1 MPRPPLA
8 LFALALALSLLLFGA
23 AHAAAAPA
31 SPQASPQGNAGGT
44 PAGGVKNAS
53 GVARLIRGGGEAVAL
68 KPGDR
73 VFERDVLLTGPDGSL
88 GVILRDDTVLS
99 LGPGARLVIEKFL
112 FEPAQGRLAQTLR
125 LTRGSMAAVSGAIVK
140 LNPAAAKVET
150 PLYTIGIR
158 GTHILVNMEPGHET
172 PEEAAQ

>member
-1 MPRPPLA
+1 MTRPSS
-8 LFALALALSLLLFGA
+8 LFSALALALSLLLAGA
-23 AHAAAAPA
+23 ALAADAPA
-31 SPQASPQGNAGGT
+31 TPPGA
-44 PAGGVKNAS
+44 PAGSVKNIS
-53 GVARLIRGGGEAVAL
+53 GTARLIRGGGEAVAL
-68 KPGDR
+68 NPGDR
-73 VFERDVLLTGPDGSL
+73 VFEKDVLVTGPDGSL

-112 FEPAQGRLAQTLR
+112 FDPAKGALAQTLR

>member
-1 MPRPPLA
+1 MSRHAALLLSLA
-8 LFALALALSLLLFGA
+8 FTLLLALSADLPAFAADTPVGSIKNTSGA
-23 AHAAAAPA
+23 V
-31 SPQASPQGNAGGT
+31 S
-44 PAGGVKNAS
+44 
-53 GVARLIRGGGEAVAL
+53 LIRGKAEPTPL

-73 VFERDVLLTGPDGSL
+73 LYEKDILITGKDGSL
-88 GVILRDDTVLS
+88 GLVLRDDTILS

-112 FEPAQGRLAQTLR
+112 FEPAQGGLAQTLR

>member
-1 MPRPPLA
+1 MPRPSRSPSALA
-8 LFALALALSLLLFGA
+8 LSLVLSLAVALALALTLPL
-23 AHAAAAPA
+23 APA
-31 SPQASPQGNAGGT
+31 LAADPS
-44 PAGGVKNAS
+44 PAGSIKNVS
-53 GVARLIRGGGEAVAL
+53 GSARLIRAEGEPMPL
-68 KPGDR
+68 NPGDR
-73 VFERDVLLTGPDGSL
+73 VYEKDVLVTGADGAL
-88 GVILRDDTVLS
+88 GLVLRDDTVLS

>member
-1 MPRPPLA
+1 MTRTSV
-8 LFALALALSLLLFGA
+8 FSALALALFLLL
-23 AHAAAAPA
+23 AAAALAAETP
-31 SPQASPQGNAGGT
+31 GNPSGP
-44 PAGGVKNAS
+44 PAGSVKNVS
-53 GVARLIRGGGEAVAL
+53 GTARLIRGADEPTPL

-73 VFERDVLLTGPDGSL
+73 VFEKDVLVTGPDGSL

-112 FEPAQGRLAQTLR
+112 FEPAKGALGQTLR